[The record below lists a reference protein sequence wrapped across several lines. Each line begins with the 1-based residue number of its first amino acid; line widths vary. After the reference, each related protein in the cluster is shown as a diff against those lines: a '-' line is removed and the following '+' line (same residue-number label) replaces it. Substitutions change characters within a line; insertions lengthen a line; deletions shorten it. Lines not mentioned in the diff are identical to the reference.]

1 MTDGFRYQYWSKRKE
16 IHDEVS
22 LGGTTG
28 TLIYK
33 SLLMYHAL
41 LETDSLCFP
50 VSQDVESNLNLS
62 NLETI
67 LAETINSS

>member
-1 MTDGFRYQYWSKRKE
+1 MMRFL
-16 IHDEVS
+16 
-22 LGGTTG
+22 LGETTG

>member
-1 MTDGFRYQYWSKRKE
+1 MVSDTNIGARGRKYMMRFL
-16 IHDEVS
+16 
-22 LGGTTG
+22 LGETTG